1 MDGFAMG
8 ASTYLDFKTN
18 FVLAGTETLIIMNEK
33 GEYRGPKESEKLRK
47 KIVANYKEIDA
58 KTSRNKID
66 TIFDAQ
72 YSKNTGNDQPRLLA
86 DDYDETVEIE
96 KLRTFLYLGD
106 EFGQMKLWDLTRLVE
121 IIEESGVNSCR
132 YTY

>member
-72 YSKNTGNDQPRLLA
+72 YSKNTSNEQPRLLA

>member
-106 EFGQMKLWDLTRLVE
+106 EFGQMKLWDLTRLME

>member
-47 KIVANYKEIDA
+47 KIVENYKEIDA